1 MRIGQITGEYPPMQG
16 GVGAFTQELGRALIA
31 LGHEVFVY
39 TDRRA
44 APDPSG
50 ALHVTAQAR
59 GWGIGTLWRVRR
71 WAEARRL
78 DVVNLQYQAAAYG
91 MTPPIHFLPRVLRR
105 PRVVVT
111 FHDLLVPY
119 LFPKAGPLRRRA
131 VLTLARSA
139 DGVIVTN
146 AGDEAQL
153 AAERGIAR
161 LARIPIGSNIHPAPP
176 PNYQRAA
183 WRAAHGYAPRDFVI
197 GYFGFLNASKGV
209 ETLLEAV
216 AALRADGMSAHLL
229 MIGGRTGTSDPTNA
243 AYAAQIEARVTALGL
258 DEVVTWTGF
267 VDDAA
272 VSAHLLAAD
281 VVALPYRDGA
291 SYRRGSLMAA
301 LAHGCAIVS
310 TQPRSDTPDLRDGEH
325 ALLVPPDD
333 VQALATALRALAADD
348 ALRARLGANA
358 RELAQQFAWER
369 IAARTAAFFETLRE
383 KRAPFYRLEKE

>member
-16 GVGAFTQELGRALIA
+16 GVGAFTQELGRALSA
-31 LGHEVFVY
+31 LGHDVFIY
-39 TDRRA
+39 TDHRA
-44 APDPSG
+44 ASAPSG
-50 ALHVTAQAR
+50 ALHVTAEAR
-59 GWGIGTLWRVRR
+59 GWGLGTLRRIRR
-71 WAEARRL
+71 WARAHRL

-91 MTPPIHFLPRVLRR
+91 MTPPIHALPLVLRR

-119 LFPKAGPLRRRA
+119 LFPKAGPLRRQA
-131 VLTLARSA
+131 VLTLARTA

-153 AAERGIAR
+153 ATERGIAR
-161 LARIPIGSNIHPAPP
+161 LVRIPIGSNIHPTPP
-176 PNYQRAA
+176 PDFERAA
-183 WRAAHGYAPRDFVI
+183 WRAAHGYTPRDFVI

-216 AALRADGMSAHLL
+216 AALRAEDLPARLL

-243 AYAAQIEARVTALGL
+243 AYAAQIEARVAALGL
-258 DEVVTWTGF
+258 SEAVTWTGF
-267 VDDAA
+267 VDDAE
-272 VSAHLLAAD
+272 VSAHLLTAD
-281 VVALPYRDGA
+281 AIALPYRDGA

-310 TQPRSDTPDLRDGEH
+310 TQPRSAAPDLRDGEH

-333 VQALATALRALAADD
+333 PQALAVALRALADD
-348 ALRARLGANA
+348 ATLRARLGTSA
-358 RELAQQFAWER
+358 RALAQQFTWER
-369 IAARTAAFFETLRE
+369 IAARTAAFFQSLAQH
-383 KRAPFYRLEKE
+383 KGYS

>member
-16 GVGAFTQELGRALIA
+16 GVGAFTQELGRALTA
-31 LGHEVFVY
+31 LGHDVFVY

-44 APDPSG
+44 APDPTG
-50 ALHVTAQAR
+50 TLHITAQAH
-59 GWGIGTLWRVRR
+59 GWGVGTLWRVHR
-71 WAEARRL
+71 WARAQRL

-91 MTPPIHFLPRVLRR
+91 MTPPLHVLPLLLRK
-105 PRVVVT
+105 PRVVIT

-119 LFPKAGPLRRRA
+119 LFPKAGPLRRQA

-139 DGVIVTN
+139 DGVVVTN
-146 AGDEAQL
+146 ASDEAQL
-153 AAERGIAR
+153 AAEHGIAR
-161 LARIPIGSNIHPAPP
+161 LARIPIGSNIHPTPP
-176 PNYQRAA
+176 PDYQRAA
-183 WRAAHGYAPRDFVI
+183 WRAAHSYTPDDFVI

-216 AALRADGMSAHLL
+216 AALRAEGLPARLL

-243 AYAAQIEARVTALGL
+243 TYAAQIEARVAALGL
-258 DEVVTWTGF
+258 DAAVTWTGF

-281 VVALPYRDGA
+281 TVALPYRDGA

-310 TQPRSDTPDLRDGEH
+310 TQPRSDTPDLRDGEQ
-325 ALLVPPDD
+325 ARLVPPDD
-333 VQALATALRALAADD
+333 VPALVGALHELARNA
-348 ALRARLGANA
+348 ALRARLSANA
-358 RELAQQFAWER
+358 RKLAQQFAWER
-369 IAARTAAFFETLRE
+369 IAARTADFFQSLLDA
-383 KRAPFYRLEKE
+383 K

>member
-1 MRIGQITGEYPPMQG
+1 MRIGQVTGEYPPMQG
-16 GVGAFTQELGRALIA
+16 GVGAFTQELGHALSA
-31 LGHEVFVY
+31 QGHDVFVY

-59 GWGIGTLWRVRR
+59 GWGVRTLWRIRR
-71 WAEARRL
+71 WARAHTL
-78 DVVNLQYQAAAYG
+78 DVVNVQYQAAAYG
-91 MTPPIHFLPRVLRR
+91 MTPPIHALPLLLRR

-119 LFPKAGPLRRRA
+119 LFPKAGPLRRQA

-153 AAERGIAR
+153 AAERGIAP
-161 LARIPIGSNIHPAPP
+161 LARIPIGSNIHPTPP
-176 PNYQRAA
+176 PDFERGA
-183 WRAAHGYAPRDFVI
+183 WRAAHGYAPHDFVI

-216 AALRADGMSAHLL
+216 AALRADGLPAHVL
-229 MIGGRTGTSDPTNA
+229 MIGGRTGTSDPSNA
-243 AYAAQIEARVTALGL
+243 AYAAQIEARVAALGL
-258 DEVVTWTGF
+258 DAAVRWTGF
-267 VDDAA
+267 VDDAE

-281 VVALPYRDGA
+281 VLALPYRDGA

-301 LAHGCAIVS
+301 LAHGCAIVT
-310 TQPRSDTPDLRDGEH
+310 TQPRSDAPDLRDGED

-333 VQALATALRALAADD
+333 PRALAHALRTLAANAALRAKLA
-348 ALRARLGANA
+348 ANA
-358 RELAQQFAWER
+358 RAHAQRFTWEH
-369 IAARTAAFFETLRE
+369 IAERTAAFFETLTSTRG
-383 KRAPFYRLEKE
+383 